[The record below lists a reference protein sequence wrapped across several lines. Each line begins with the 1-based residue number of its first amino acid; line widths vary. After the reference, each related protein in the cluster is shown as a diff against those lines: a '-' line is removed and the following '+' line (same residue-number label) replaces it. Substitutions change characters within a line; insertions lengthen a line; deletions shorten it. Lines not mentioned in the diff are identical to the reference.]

1 MAQAFYSVATPIG
14 NLGDITARAVD
25 ILSSVD
31 FVVAE
36 DTRHTGQLL
45 AHLGIKKPLLSF
57 RDGPTHVMDRLLA
70 AIRSRLESGESGAY
84 VTDAGTPGIS
94 DPGWRLMVMVREV
107 GVTMVPVPGASALTA
122 LLSVCHVPIEEYRF
136 IGFLPKKKGY
146 QTKLA
151 DIAQY
156 LNGSHD
162 RGVILYESPHRIRR
176 TLTDLSSLGL
186 FYAIVGRELT
196 KRFETIERGVL
207 EQEFIARLP
216 ERGEYVILI
225 TKGSDLV

>member
-1 MAQAFYSVATPIG
+1 MPQAFYSVATPIG
-14 NLGDITARAVD
+14 NLGDITSRAVD

-57 RDGPTHVMDRLLA
+57 RDGPTHVMDRLLN
-70 AIRSRLESGESGAY
+70 AIRLRLGAGESAAY

-94 DPGWRLMVMVREV
+94 DPGWRLMAIVRDMDIV
-107 GVTMVPVPGASALTA
+107 ITPIPGPSAVTA
-122 LLSVCHVPIEEYRF
+122 LLSVCHIPIDEYRF

-151 DIAQY
+151 ELVEY
-156 LNGSHD
+156 LAAGSG
-162 RGVILYESPHRIRR
+162 RAVILYESPHRVRR
-176 TLTDLSSLGL
+176 TLTDIMAHGPV
-186 FYAIVGRELT
+186 YALIGRELT
-196 KRFETIERGVL
+196 KKFETIESGL
-207 EQEFIARLP
+207 LTTDLIARLP
-216 ERGEYVILI
+216 DRGEYAVMLMTCKI
-225 TKGSDLV
+225 